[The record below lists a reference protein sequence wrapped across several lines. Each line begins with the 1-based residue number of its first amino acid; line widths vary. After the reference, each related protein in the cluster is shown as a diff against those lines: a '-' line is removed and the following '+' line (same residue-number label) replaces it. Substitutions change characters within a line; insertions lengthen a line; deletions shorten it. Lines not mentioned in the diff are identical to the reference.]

1 MDEFKEQFKKD
12 FEESSNTN
20 LSFDTTQLEPNNVSD
35 KHKARLRMK
44 LIVAS
49 VAVVAV
55 ASLTVGG
62 AFALGI
68 FRTEESVKTSNRR
81 YSLNEIRIAESNTF
95 KKLNTVSYPD
105 GNAPSPIRT
114 TEEENKAYNNFSN
127 LTYHSLVN
135 TSKKDNMSYSVVG
148 LYSIINEM
156 TNATSRE
163 ELKEKFNIL
172 LGLNES
178 SRVTFYDK
186 VMKANSFA
194 SDESTIQLKNSAF
207 FNNEFNYNQEF
218 VNSLTRIL

>member
-1 MDEFKEQFKKD
+1 MTMDEFKEQFKKD
-12 FEESSNTN
+12 FEESRNTN

-95 KKLNTVSYPD
+95 KK
-105 GNAPSPIRT
+105 
-114 TEEENKAYNNFSN
+114 
-127 LTYHSLVN
+127 
-135 TSKKDNMSYSVVG
+135 
-148 LYSIINEM
+148 
-156 TNATSRE
+156 
-163 ELKEKFNIL
+163 
-172 LGLNES
+172 
-178 SRVTFYDK
+178 
-186 VMKANSFA
+186 
-194 SDESTIQLKNSAF
+194 
-207 FNNEFNYNQEF
+207 
-218 VNSLTRIL
+218 